1 MNITY
6 QQREEIFAK
15 EALSLEDFEILF
27 GISKSAASEKMSQ
40 IKRKI
45 GDRLGIK
52 GKLHIQDYLDYFNI
66 PNTERYSRSKNQ
78 K

>member
-15 EALSLEDFEILF
+15 EALSIDDFMHLF
-27 GISKSAASEKMSQ
+27 GISKSAASEKMTQ
-40 IKRKI
+40 IKRKV

-52 GKLHIQDYLDYFNI
+52 GKLHVQDYLDYFNI
-66 PNTERYSRSKNQ
+66 TNTERYRRSKIF
-78 K
+78 